1 MYLTYDEYAQ
11 MGGEELEETAFEQL
25 EFEARSQIDWWTFGR
40 LKNEESYPEAVKR
53 CMFKLIELL
62 DKQQKVLMV
71 DAVDEDGNV
80 KAGLMASQSNDG
92 VSSTYNVITGNM
104 AVRVIQSQ
112 LNNTIRMYLQ
122 DVRDSLGR
130 KVLYRG
136 LYPGEQYEQLWKL
149 VEYYYNCIQ

>member
-11 MGGEELEETAFEQL
+11 LGGEELEETAFEQL

-80 KAGLMASQSNDG
+80 KTGLMASQSNDG

-136 LYPGEQYEQLWKL
+136 LYPGE
-149 VEYYYNCIQ
+149 

>member
-1 MYLTYDEYAQ
+1 MYLTYDEYIN
-11 MGGEELEETAFEQL
+11 MGGDVVEETAFDNL

-40 LKNEESYPEAVKR
+40 LQNMETLPEAVKR
-53 CMFKLIELL
+53 CMLKLIELI

-80 KAGLMASQSNDG
+80 VAGLMASQSNDG

-104 AVRVIQSQ
+104 AVRTIQSQ
-112 LNNTIRMYLQ
+112 LNSTIRMYLYG
-122 DVRDSLGR
+122 VRDSLGR

-136 LYPGEQYEQLWKL
+136 LYPGE
-149 VEYYYNCIQ
+149 

>member
-1 MYLTYDEYAQ
+1 MYLTYEEYNE
-11 MGGEELEETAFEQL
+11 MGGTELEETAFENL
-25 EFEARSQIDWWTFGR
+25 EFEARTQIDWWTFGR
-40 LKNEESYPEAVKR
+40 LKNMESYPEAVKR
-53 CMFKLIELL
+53 CMMKLIELL
-62 DKQQKVLMV
+62 DKQQKVLLV

-122 DVRDSLGR
+122 DVRDALGR

-136 LYPGEQYEQLWKL
+136 LYPGE
-149 VEYYYNCIQ
+149 

>member
-1 MYLTYDEYAQ
+1 MYLTYDEYTQ
-11 MGGEELEETAFEQL
+11 LGGEELEETAFEQL
-25 EFEARSQIDWWTFGR
+25 EFEARCQIDWWTFGR

-136 LYPGEQYEQLWKL
+136 LYPGE
-149 VEYYYNCIQ
+149 

>member
-40 LKNEESYPEAVKR
+40 LKNEGSYPEAVKR

-136 LYPGEQYEQLWKL
+136 LYPGE
-149 VEYYYNCIQ
+149 

>member
-1 MYLTYDEYAQ
+1 MYLTYDDYIQ
-11 MGGEELEETAFEQL
+11 MGGEKLEETAFESL

-40 LKNEESYPEAVKR
+40 LQKMETLPEAVKR
-53 CMFKLIELL
+53 CMFKLIELI

-80 KAGLMASQSNDG
+80 VAGLMASQSNDG

-104 AVRVIQSQ
+104 AVRTIQSQ
-112 LNNTIRMYLQ
+112 LNSTIRMYLQ
-122 DVRDSLGR
+122 GVRDSLGR

-136 LYPGEQYEQLWKL
+136 IYPGE
-149 VEYYYNCIQ
+149 